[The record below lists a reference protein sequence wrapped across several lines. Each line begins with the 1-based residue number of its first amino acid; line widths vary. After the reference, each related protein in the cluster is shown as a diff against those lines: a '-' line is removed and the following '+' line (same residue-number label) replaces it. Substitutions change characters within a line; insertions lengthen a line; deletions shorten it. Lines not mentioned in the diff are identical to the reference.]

1 MKLSFIIPV
10 YNTDIN
16 YLKRCLSSICAE
28 NFCDSEIIIVND
40 GSNEEITAFVRRYV
54 SQIQANTKL
63 QIILIEKTNT
73 GVSDSRNVGLKA
85 ARGKW
90 IWFVDSDDYILDGAK
105 DVLCEVLQTD
115 CQAIALSFMQ
125 EINTNEAYPYL
136 ATCELSEGIHS
147 GRSLLNIKST
157 SPTVWSFLF
166 RRDIIVKNK
175 LLMSTNLKFGEDKIF
190 ILEYLSYVQNVLVL
204 PTPVY
209 RYVFCETSAVR
220 QNYMRNEREIDD
232 QLKSILVLLRNC
244 KQINI
249 DNRIYKSQILYI
261 VTQFILL
268 CSTSEI
274 GYTQCKMKFS
284 TFLVDANKLGYS
296 SLLLR
301 LISLGLRYFYLHPY
315 LLKRRFLY
323 SYFAFNRMRYGF

>member
-1 MKLSFIIPV
+1 MIISFVIPV
-10 YNTDIN
+10 YNTDPV
-16 YLKRCLSSICAE
+16 YFKRCLYSVCAE
-28 NFCDSEIIIVND
+28 LFCDSEIIIVND
-40 GSNEEITAFVRRYV
+40 GSNEETTNFIHEYV
-54 SQIQANTKL
+54 SQIQLNTKVE
-63 QIILIEKTNT
+63 ITLIEKTNT
-73 GVSDSRNVGLKA
+73 GVSDSRNVGLRA
-85 ARGKW
+85 AKGEW
-90 IWFVDSDDYILDGAK
+90 IWFVDSDDYILNGAK
-105 DVLCEVLQTD
+105 DVLSKALQPD

-125 EINTNEAYPYL
+125 EINSNEAYPYY
-136 ATCELSEGIHS
+136 ATSGLSEGIHT
-147 GRSLLNIKST
+147 GERLINTKST

-166 RRDIIVKNK
+166 RRDIILRNNLK
-175 LLMSTNLKFGEDKIF
+175 MSSELKFGEDKIF
-190 ILEYLSYVQNVLVL
+190 ILEYLSHAPKVLVL
-204 PTPVY
+204 GTPVY
-209 RYVFCETSAVR
+209 RYAFCETSAVR
-220 QNYMRNEREIDD
+220 QNYMRNEKEIDD
-232 QLKSILVLLRNC
+232 QLKSIIVLLRNC

-274 GYTQCKMKFS
+274 GYTQCKRKFS

-323 SYFAFNRMRYGF
+323 SYFAFNRMRYSI

>member
-1 MKLSFIIPV
+1 
-10 YNTDIN
+10 
-16 YLKRCLSSICAE
+16 
-28 NFCDSEIIIVND
+28 
-40 GSNEEITAFVRRYV
+40 
-54 SQIQANTKL
+54 
-63 QIILIEKTNT
+63 
-73 GVSDSRNVGLKA
+73 
-85 ARGKW
+85 
-90 IWFVDSDDYILDGAK
+90 
-105 DVLCEVLQTD
+105 
-115 CQAIALSFMQ
+115 MQ
-125 EINTNEAYPYL
+125 EINSNEAYPYY
-136 ATCELSEGIHS
+136 ATSELSEGIHT
-147 GRSLLNIKST
+147 GERLINTTST

-166 RRDIIVKNK
+166 RRDIILKNK
-175 LLMSTNLKFGEDKIF
+175 LLMSTDLKFGEDKIF

-204 PTPVY
+204 ATPVY

-274 GYTQCKMKFS
+274 GYTQCKRKFS

>member
-1 MKLSFIIPV
+1 MISFIIPIFNAEK
-10 YNTDIN
+10 YIS
-16 YLKRCLSSICAE
+16 RCIDSIKKQSFDDWE
-28 NFCDSEIIIVND
+28 LLLVDD
-40 GSNEEITAFVRRYV
+40 GSDDKSA
-54 SQIQANTKL
+54 
-63 QIILIEKTNT
+63 LICDIYAS
-73 GVSDSRNVGLKA
+73 SDSRIRAFHKDNEGVSSARNYGLEYAK
-85 ARGKW
+85 GEW
-90 IWFVDSDDYILDGAK
+90 IWFVDSDDYILNGAK
-105 DVLCEVLQTD
+105 DVLSKALQPD

-125 EINTNEAYPYL
+125 EINSNEAYPYY
-136 ATCELSEGIHS
+136 ATSELSEGIHT
-147 GRSLLNIKST
+147 GERLINTKST

-166 RRDIIVKNK
+166 RRDIILRNNLK
-175 LLMSTNLKFGEDKIF
+175 MSSELKFGEDKIF
-190 ILEYLSYVQNVLVL
+190 ILEYLLHAPKVLVL
-204 PTPVY
+204 GTPVY

-274 GYTQCKMKFS
+274 GYTQCKRKFS